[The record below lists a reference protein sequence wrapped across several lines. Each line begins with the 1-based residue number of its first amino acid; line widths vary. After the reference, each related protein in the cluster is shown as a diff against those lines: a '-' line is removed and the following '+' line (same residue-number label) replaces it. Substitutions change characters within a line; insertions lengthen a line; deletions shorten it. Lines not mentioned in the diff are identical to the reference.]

1 MRKRLLAVGVAG
13 LGLFLAGLL
22 MAQNVG
28 DRAKTEAP
36 SAAARLAAVE
46 RVCGMF
52 HDEKTGA
59 PRAHADHYLWSM
71 RWMDAQRDVA
81 RTKVERTAAAEA
93 HLERMRKFHKD
104 MAELAKSNVVSQFEL
119 AATEYYVVEAEE
131 LLARAKAE

>member
-1 MRKRLLAVGVAG
+1 MRTRLLAVGVAG
-13 LGLFLAGLL
+13 LGLLLAGVL

-28 DRAKTEAP
+28 ERAKMQPT

-81 RTKVERTAAAEA
+81 TTRGERTAAAEA

-104 MAELAKSNVVSQFEL
+104 TAELAKSKVVSQFEL
-119 AATEYYVVEAEE
+119 AATEYYFVEAEE
-131 LLARAKAE
+131 VLARERAK

>member
-1 MRKRLLAVGVAG
+1 MRKRFLTVGVAG
-13 LGLFLAGLL
+13 SGLFLAGLL

-28 DRAKTEAP
+28 ERAKTDPP

-59 PRAHADHYLWSM
+59 PKTHADHYLWSM

-81 RTKVERTAAAEA
+81 GTKVERTAAVQA

-104 MAELAKSNVVSQFEL
+104 MADLAKSSVVSRFEL

>member
-1 MRKRLLAVGVAG
+1 MRKHFLAIGVVGS
-13 LGLFLAGLL
+13 GLFLAGVLI
-22 MAQNVG
+22 AQDAG
-28 DRAKTEAP
+28 QRAKTEP
-36 SAAARLAAVE
+36 PGAAARLAAVE

-81 RTKVERTAAAEA
+81 TTRGERTAAAEA

-104 MAELAKSNVVSQFEL
+104 MAELAKSKVVSQFEL
-119 AATEYYVVEAEE
+119 AATEYYFVEAEE
-131 LLARAKAE
+131 VLARERAK